1 MLAKLLLKCS
11 LIHWRGM
18 FSKKEGFRFS
28 GLGRWNLNIVII
40 KAMTNI
46 QWKGVHVVLPAS
58 TLQCADKGMCWD
70 VDFQSNQAYDFAGQ
84 CKLKRWKLR
93 HQFLSVC

>member
-1 MLAKLLLKCS
+1 MTSNALVDLKQVDSLPAYACQAPPEMQSHPLA
-11 LIHWRGM
+11 GDVQQ
-18 FSKKEGFRFS
+18 EGRIQIL
-28 GLGRWNLNIVII
+28 GAGRWNLIIVII

-70 VDFQSNQAYDFAGQ
+70 VDFQS
-84 CKLKRWKLR
+84 
-93 HQFLSVC
+93 